1 MPSECAFF
9 QCDPRIFIF
18 FTQTSLDSRPVC
30 SALSVRLRSSSG
42 NVARMSGAHINHDHS
57 LKRAE
62 VLFTVLFSLWPVS
75 RRSVPARPYSGS
87 KRPCIAVNR
96 IVIAVNRIFAVQR
109 AGRPLVRSGPTG
121 LHPPIEPRT
130 PLGPPDAVIRGAGRE
145 PAAMHVCQTSY
156 RDERDV
162 KYTTAFEVLQ

>member
-1 MPSECAFF
+1 MLF
-9 QCDPRIFIF
+9 QCDPRTFIF
-18 FTQTSLDSRPVC
+18 FTQTSSDSRPVC

-96 IVIAVNRIFAVQR
+96 IAIAVNRIFAVQR
-109 AGRPLVRSGPTG
+109 SGRPLVRSGPTG
-121 LHPPIEPRT
+121 LHPRIEPRT
-130 PLGPPDAVIRGAGRE
+130 PLGPPDAARGAGCE

-156 RDERDV
+156 RDDRDV
-162 KYTTAFEVLQ
+162 KYTTEFEVLQ